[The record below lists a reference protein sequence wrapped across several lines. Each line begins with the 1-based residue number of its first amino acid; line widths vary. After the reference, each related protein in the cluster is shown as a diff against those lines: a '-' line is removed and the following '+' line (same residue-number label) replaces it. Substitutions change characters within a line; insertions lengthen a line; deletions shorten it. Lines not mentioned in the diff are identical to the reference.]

1 MSYFNVSRLIPAR
14 QELDSF
20 WQFSIKFDFN
30 TLIKSIEFT
39 YKKKSIEF
47 TFYTVI
53 QLTVFKYFI
62 MFNFLKNDLLK
73 HTYLFFRMSMLTSYN
88 LKFVKH
94 RIITCKHFFSENKWI
109 LSPYFVLEYI
119 YIYSYILKWKE

>member
-1 MSYFNVSRLIPAR
+1 MFLIKGIKIVLFFSQKNINLIKIKLQYRFCSNVIKKNNLSYFNVSRLIPAR

-88 LKFVKH
+88 TEL
-94 RIITCKHFFSENKWI
+94 
-109 LSPYFVLEYI
+109 
-119 YIYSYILKWKE
+119 

>member
-88 LKFVKH
+88 TEL
-94 RIITCKHFFSENKWI
+94 
-109 LSPYFVLEYI
+109 
-119 YIYSYILKWKE
+119 